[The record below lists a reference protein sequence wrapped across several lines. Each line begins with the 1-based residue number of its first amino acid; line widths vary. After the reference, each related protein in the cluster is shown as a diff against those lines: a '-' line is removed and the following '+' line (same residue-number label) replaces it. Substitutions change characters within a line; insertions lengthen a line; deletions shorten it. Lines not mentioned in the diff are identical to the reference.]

1 VLILPPRKKGSNMN
15 KFIGYLLFIAT
26 FAGVIFL
33 TGYSEFFIDRF
44 SLLLIFGMVFGVMFL
59 SYGIHAFSAFKYIS
73 RPVTSQK
80 EFFLAVSFF
89 DHLSNTAIIAGIL
102 GTLLSQLAMLSNVTT
117 TAEIYSGTGA
127 SLVSFLYGYL
137 VSKLIFEPLKQNVIR
152 NAKIGNINGLIQL
165 HIDQNNSMPNT
176 FVLMG
181 FAAVVG
187 NFVILISSF

>member
-1 VLILPPRKKGSNMN
+1 MN